1 MTPAIKEALIDHMMR
16 IACSTVKKE
25 ELALEVSLL
34 EDSG

>member
-25 ELALEVSLL
+25 ELAIEVSLPP
-34 EDSG
+34 EYG